1 MATFWSLKYLVEVKL
16 GWTRAGILI
25 VPEFNEIC
33 NVLDYIMDLSTDIYG
48 QNKNLLGLDL

>member
-33 NVLDYIMDLSTDIYG
+33 NVSDYIMYLSTNIWTK
-48 QNKNLLGLDL
+48 QKLTWP